1 MDETRGG
8 TDVDTMKNKDL
19 KPYRLALLKKQGY
32 VCPLCELELLPEE
45 AALDHCHTTG
55 HVRQVL
61 HRSCNSAEG
70 KILHW
75 AGQRS
80 KGDDPVEFVSNL
92 LGYWQQYYTDR
103 PLHPTHGKPRKRRAK
118 RRKT

>member
-1 MDETRGG
+1 
-8 TDVDTMKNKDL
+8 VDTMKNKDL

-32 VCPLCELELLPEE
+32 VCPLCELELLPED

-75 AGQRS
+75 LDSVAREMIRLS
-80 KGDDPVEFVSNL
+80 SSVT
-92 LGYWQQYYTDR
+92 Y
-103 PLHPTHGKPRKRRAK
+103 
-118 RRKT
+118 

>member
-1 MDETRGG
+1 MDTLRP
-8 TDVDTMKNKDL
+8 KDIL
-19 KPYRLALLKKQGY
+19 PLRLKKIQEQAN
-32 VCPLCELELLPEE
+32 VCPLCELELLPED
-45 AALDHCHTTG
+45 AVLDHCHTTG
-55 HVRQVL
+55 HVRRAL

-80 KGDDPVEFVSNL
+80 KGADPVAFVSNL
-92 LGYWQQYYTDR
+92 LGYWQVDYTDNPIH
-103 PLHPTHGKPRKRRAK
+103 PLYGKPPKRRVK

>member
-1 MDETRGG
+1 MDETEGERA
-8 TDVDTMKNKDL
+8 VDTLRPKDIL
-19 KPYRLALLKKQGY
+19 PLRLKKIQEQAN
-32 VCPLCELELLPEE
+32 VCPLCELELLPED
-45 AALDHCHTTG
+45 AALDHCHTTE

-92 LGYWQQYYTDR
+92 LGYWQQDYTDR